1 MDHEIQYI
9 KHIKEYFKNIDVIIE
24 DLNDYPTHTP
34 DIFEK
39 REDKEKIQWQEVA
52 WQYDDALN
60 EESQIRECLYP
71 AMYALNHHMEKIKA
85 EGHEVIPIIR
95 LMKIKISPKV
105 SHMVLDYFWV

>member
-24 DLNDYPTHTP
+24 DLNDYPAHIP

-39 REDKEKIQWQEVA
+39 RKDKEKIQWQEVA
-52 WQYDDALN
+52 WQYDDTLN

-71 AMYALNHHMEKIKA
+71 AMFTLKHLKFTCAC
-85 EGHEVIPIIR
+85 PIFTHFKDTCLHSTPFECTAWKVCDR
-95 LMKIKISPKV
+95 L
-105 SHMVLDYFWV
+105 

>member
-24 DLNDYPTHTP
+24 DLNDYPTHIP

-39 REDKEKIQWQEVA
+39 QKDKEKIQWQEVA
-52 WQYDDALN
+52 WQYDDTLN

-71 AMYALNHHMEKIKA
+71 AMHALNHHMEKIKA

-95 LMKIKISPKV
+95 LMKIKISSKV